1 MGTGKEEKEKEKEDC
16 GVRPGERRSSF
27 LFFIVLLFL
36 VTSIIRFSFL
46 TVSLLLSVT
55 IFGENANKI
64 SETSE

>member
-16 GVRPGERRSSF
+16 GVRPGGRSSF

-46 TVSLLLSVT
+46 TGSLVLSVT